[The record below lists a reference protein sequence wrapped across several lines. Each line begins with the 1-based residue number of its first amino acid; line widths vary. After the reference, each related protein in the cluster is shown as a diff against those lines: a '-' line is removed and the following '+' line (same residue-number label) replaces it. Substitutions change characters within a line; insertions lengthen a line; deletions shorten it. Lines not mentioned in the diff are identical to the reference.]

1 MKIKR
6 ISKCRCCKSKKLK
19 NFLDFG
25 KMSLTTEFPKNN
37 NTSKKIPMELIICNN
52 CKLFQLRHNYEL
64 KKLYN
69 EDYGYKSGINKSMHS
84 HLEDIAKQAEKKL
97 Y

>member
-25 KMSLTTEFPKNN
+25 KMSLTTEFPKIVIHQ
-37 NTSKKIPMELIICNN
+37 KK
-52 CKLFQLRHNYEL
+52 FQWN
-64 KKLYN
+64 
-69 EDYGYKSGINKSMHS
+69 
-84 HLEDIAKQAEKKL
+84 
-97 Y
+97 